1 MCLYQSTVVPT
12 NRVTLPCTISVVI
25 IVITKSR
32 EVTGMPVRKVFKVG
46 NSFAVSIPSE
56 WVRQMNLEDQP
67 VELLRN
73 DRGEIIVKP
82 LREVS
87 PDITPDFV
95 QAVDSFM
102 AEYADVLRR
111 LADR

>member
-1 MCLYQSTVVPT
+1 MQ
-12 NRVTLPCTISVVI
+12 
-25 IVITKSR
+25 
-32 EVTGMPVRKVFKVG
+32 VRKVFKAG

-82 LREVS
+82 LREAS
-87 PDITPDFV
+87 SDITPDFV

>member
-1 MCLYQSTVVPT
+1 MQ
-12 NRVTLPCTISVVI
+12 
-25 IVITKSR
+25 
-32 EVTGMPVRKVFKVG
+32 VRKVFKVG

-73 DRGEIIVKP
+73 DKGEIVVKP
-82 LREVS
+82 VRQVS

-95 QAVDSFM
+95 RAVDSFA

-111 LADR
+111 LAER

>member
-1 MCLYQSTVVPT
+1 MQ
-12 NRVTLPCTISVVI
+12 
-25 IVITKSR
+25 
-32 EVTGMPVRKVFKVG
+32 VRKVFKAG

-56 WVRQMNLEDQP
+56 WIRQMNLEDQP

-82 LREVS
+82 LREAS
-87 PDITPDFV
+87 PDITPEFV
-95 QAVDSFM
+95 QAVDRFM

>member
-1 MCLYQSTVVPT
+1 ML
-12 NRVTLPCTISVVI
+12 
-25 IVITKSR
+25 
-32 EVTGMPVRKVFKVG
+32 VRKVFKVG

-67 VELLRN
+67 VELMRN

-82 LREVS
+82 LREAS
-87 PDITPDFV
+87 PDITPDFA
-95 QAVDSFM
+95 QAVDRFM

>member
-1 MCLYQSTVVPT
+1 MQ
-12 NRVTLPCTISVVI
+12 
-25 IVITKSR
+25 
-32 EVTGMPVRKVFKVG
+32 VRKVFKAG

-56 WVRQMNLEDQP
+56 WIRQMNLEDQP

-82 LREVS
+82 LREAS
-87 PDITPDFV
+87 PDITPEFV
-95 QAVDSFM
+95 QAVDRFM
-102 AEYADVLRR
+102 AKYADVLRR

>member
-1 MCLYQSTVVPT
+1 MTIVPT
-12 NRVTLPCTISVVI
+12 NRVTLPRTILAVI
-25 IVITKSR
+25 IVITKSKD
-32 EVTGMPVRKVFKVG
+32 VMGMQVRKVFKAG

-82 LREVS
+82 LRKAS

-95 QAVDSFM
+95 QAVDNFM
-102 AEYADVLRR
+102 SEYADVLRR